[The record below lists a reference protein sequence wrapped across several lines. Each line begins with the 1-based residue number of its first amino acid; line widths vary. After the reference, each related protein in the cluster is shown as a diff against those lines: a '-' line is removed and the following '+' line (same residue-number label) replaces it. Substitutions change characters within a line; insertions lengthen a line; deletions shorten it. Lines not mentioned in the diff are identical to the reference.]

1 MVEERN
7 KVVEDTDSLVVVMD
21 DDSKPAGKGRL
32 VGTGR

>member
-7 KVVEDTDSLVVVMD
+7 KVVEDINSLVVMMD

-32 VGTGR
+32 VGMER